1 VAADGRIRITLANVG
16 GRISG
21 RGLAFALIA
30 AFLTIAGGIA
40 AIALLVNSDPQQ
52 AYLCEA
58 LVPVIEPSEVRVT
71 LNRVAVDSD
80 NQRVAVLYRVEWL
93 PTADRP
99 RRTEVHHVICHFAG
113 NGFDTNRLVLLAVET
128 SHGYLTE
135 TQLLFLN
142 KRWASDAEALSTAQA
157 LLNREGQARPQG
169 VMKLDPA
176 IAYFVQQ
183 VVNAG
188 APTALYALLALA
200 YSLVYGLTNRI
211 NLAFGEI
218 ATIGAY
224 GALIGIYMV
233 MMFGAT
239 SIALGVPIAL
249 VLAAALAGGN
259 GAIIGRLAFLPLLG
273 RSTQAMLVA
282 TIGLAVA
289 IEEFIARTQ
298 GVEERWLQP
307 ILADP
312 HVIASG
318 PFEVVVTTMQLVV
331 TGTAASVALILL
343 VVLRFSGFGRAWRAV
358 SDDRLMARM
367 IGIDVDRLIVASFAL
382 ASCLAGIGGALL
394 TLHYGGASFALGTA
408 FGLKALVAA
417 IVGGIGSLGGALIGG
432 LTLGLVEAVWSAY
445 EPIVWR
451 DGFVF
456 IVLAVF
462 LTLRPDGILGTRRA
476 VEEREQRP

>member
-1 VAADGRIRITLANVG
+1 
-16 GRISG
+16 
-21 RGLAFALIA
+21 
-30 AFLTIAGGIA
+30 
-40 AIALLVNSDPQQ
+40 
-52 AYLCEA
+52 
-58 LVPVIEPSEVRVT
+58 
-71 LNRVAVDSD
+71 
-80 NQRVAVLYRVEWL
+80 
-93 PTADRP
+93 
-99 RRTEVHHVICHFAG
+99 
-113 NGFDTNRLVLLAVET
+113 
-128 SHGYLTE
+128 
-135 TQLLFLN
+135 
-142 KRWASDAEALSTAQA
+142 
-157 LLNREGQARPQG
+157 
-169 VMKLDPA
+169 
-176 IAYFVQQ
+176 
-183 VVNAG
+183 
-188 APTALYALLALA
+188 
-200 YSLVYGLTNRI
+200 
-211 NLAFGEI
+211 
-218 ATIGAY
+218 
-224 GALIGIYMV
+224 
-233 MMFGAT
+233 
-239 SIALGVPIAL
+239 
-249 VLAAALAGGN
+249 
-259 GAIIGRLAFLPLLG
+259 
-273 RSTQAMLVA
+273 MLVA

>member
-1 VAADGRIRITLANVG
+1 MVADGRNRTRVSRIG
-16 GRISG
+16 SWISG
-21 RGLAFALIA
+21 RRLALALA
-30 AFLTIAGGIA
+30 AALLVVAAGIS
-40 AIALLVNSDPQQ
+40 AIALIVNADPQQ

-58 LVPVIEPSEVRVT
+58 LVPVLEPADAQVT
-71 LNRVAVDSD
+71 LNRVSVDSD
-80 NQRVAVLYRVEWL
+80 GQRVGVLYRVQWA
-93 PTADRP
+93 PKADRP
-99 RRTEVHHVICHFAG
+99 RRIEVHHITCHFAG
-113 NGFDTNRLVLLAVET
+113 NGFDTNRLVLMSVET
-128 SHGYLTE
+128 SHGPLTE

-142 KRWASDAEALSTAQA
+142 RRWVGDAEALSTAQTR
-157 LLNREGQARPQG
+157 LEREGQARPQG
-169 VMKLDPA
+169 LMRLDPA
-176 IAYFVQQ
+176 TAYFVQQ

-233 MMFGAT
+233 VMFGAT
-239 SIALGVPIAL
+239 SVALGVPLAL
-249 VLAAALAGGN
+249 ILAAAIAGGN
-259 GAIIGRLAFLPLLG
+259 GAVIGRIAFLPLLG

-331 TGTAASVALILL
+331 TGTSASVAVILL
-343 VVLRFSGFGRAWRAV
+343 VALRFSRFGRAWRAV
-358 SDDRLMARM
+358 ADDRFMARM
-367 IGIDVDRLIVASFAL
+367 IGIDVDRLIVVSFAL

-432 LTLGLVEAVWSAY
+432 LTLGLIEAVWSAY

-456 IVLAVF
+456 ILLAIF
-462 LTLRPDGILGTRRA
+462 LVLRPDGILGTRRA
-476 VEEREQRP
+476 IEERDERP

>member
-1 VAADGRIRITLANVG
+1 MAADGRIRITLANVG
-16 GRISG
+16 GRIFG

-259 GAIIGRLAFLPLLG
+259 GAVIGRLAFLPLLG
-273 RSTQAMLVA
+273 RSTRAMLVA